1 MDNIVESDSESD
13 HSKQESHLAKSMS
26 RQNAAGPGP
35 GGVVDMNDDEDASLT
50 LEDKKDIEEMR
61 EEDRRSNLESI
72 GRRTRNQVRAGGGV
86 DPLL

>member
-1 MDNIVESDSESD
+1 
-13 HSKQESHLAKSMS
+13 
-26 RQNAAGPGP
+26 
-35 GGVVDMNDDEDASLT
+35 MNDDEDASLT

-72 GRRTRNQVRAGGGV
+72 GRRTRNQTRAGGV